1 MKEILLIRH
10 GKPQSATNFRVTPAG
25 FARWIRNYNKS
36 EVDNTSRP
44 EQKCDLTDHFVISS
58 TLPRAIH
65 SAAIYTGMLP
75 RETHCE
81 LNEMDI
87 PYYNLP
93 FQLKAWSWVYLNRLF
108 WLMGASSRCESF
120 QEAKMRIRLGADIVE
135 RYANEHTKVAVFA
148 HAMTNRYLASLLV
161 KNGWRCEH
169 KEFHYWGVT
178 RFIAD

>member
-1 MKEILLIRH
+1 MKEIILIRH

-25 FARWIRNYNKS
+25 FARWVRNYDKS
-36 EVDNTSRP
+36 EVDDASRP
-44 EQKCDLTDHFVISS
+44 EQRRDLTDYFVISS

-65 SAAIYTGMLP
+65 SASIYTGTLP
-75 RETHCE
+75 SKTHCE

-108 WLMGASSRCESF
+108 WLMGAQSRCESY
-120 QEAKMRIRLGADIVE
+120 QEAKTRIDRGADIVE

-148 HAMTNRYLASLLV
+148 HGMTNRYLSSVLV
-161 KNGWRCEH
+161 KKGWRCEQ
-169 KEFHYWGVT
+169 KEFRYWGIT
-178 RFIAD
+178 KFISY